1 MTLEG
6 TDLRILG
13 LVQDDASL
21 PLAEIAGSRG
31 ARCADVSAVFGM
43 EQIKHT
49 TALPLTGRR

>member
-6 TDLRILG
+6 TDLRFPG

-31 ARCADVSAVFGM
+31 ILWD
-43 EQIKHT
+43 H
-49 TALPLTGRR
+49 RR